1 MTMHSDRNAISEV
14 KASGGIKLG
23 SVRYVLAI
31 RSSLNRKRPE
41 PLFNHTTIDQKT
53 GNSRRRV

>member
-1 MTMHSDRNAISEV
+1 MTLQNDRPVEISET

-31 RSSLNRKRPE
+31 SLMLAGVAGVIIWNC
-41 PLFNHTTIDQKT
+41 T
-53 GNSRRRV
+53 GAYGVCLAQRQP